1 MQEGT
6 LTKDDIDKL
15 KGEYDKI
22 VEQGIEQRDYW
33 AQITGYTGENSQS
46 QQTAT
51 GKGIEAITADQV
63 SSLIGIGYAMQITA
77 EQQKA
82 ISEVTMNTCNV
93 ISVDVSSIRTFAEQT
108 ANNVS
113 EMRDIQIQGLQQL
126 EAINKNTANLFA
138 IKDDIADLRKIA
150 KDYWK

>member
-1 MQEGT
+1 
-6 LTKDDIDKL
+6 
-15 KGEYDKI
+15 
-22 VEQGIEQRDYW
+22 
-33 AQITGYTGENSQS
+33 
-46 QQTAT
+46 
-51 GKGIEAITADQV
+51 
-63 SSLIGIGYAMQITA
+63 MQITA